1 MFKILLPESFLKS
14 RSLNTLPLCSVIYIG
29 CLFLSLFI
37 IKFSFQPLNAFMILL
52 PIICLN
58 CYYSPP
64 HSLRSS
70 DLKLLTVPR
79 FRLSS
84 MGGISAMAPKLWN
97 SLPNSSRH
105 LYYILIQI
113 KTKSIFS
120 QSIFSLPLSS
130 VLLCLVTVCI
140 CTVYCIC
147 MYACRYV
154 FMLLMPCLLHY
165 IPVQRPWAWERCF
178 INKAHYYYSY
188 LCYYSLY

>member
-14 RSLNTLPLCSVIYIG
+14 RSLNTLRLCSVIYIG

-37 IKFSFQPLNAFMILL
+37 IKFSFQLLILL

-70 DLKLLTVPR
+70 DSKLFTVPH

-84 MGGISAMAPKLWN
+84 MGGICSMAPKLWN
-97 SLPNSSRH
+97 SLSNSSRP

-113 KTKSIFS
+113 TTKSIFS
-120 QSIFSLPLSS
+120 QSIFSPPPSS

-140 CTVYCIC
+140 LYYVC
-147 MYACRYV
+147 MYI
-154 FMLLMPCLLHY
+154 CL
-165 IPVQRPWAWERCF
+165 
-178 INKAHYYYSY
+178 
-188 LCYYSLY
+188 